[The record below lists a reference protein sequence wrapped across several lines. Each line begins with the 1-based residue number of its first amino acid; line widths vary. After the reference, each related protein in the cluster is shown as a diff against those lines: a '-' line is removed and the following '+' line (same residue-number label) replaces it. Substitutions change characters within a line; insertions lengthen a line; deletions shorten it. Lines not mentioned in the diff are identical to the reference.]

1 MALIPEGTH
10 KVKIAGCFT
19 GESSE
24 KKTPF
29 FGLEFTTLENDQVI
43 LYFAYMSSK
52 EFTKSGKITT
62 MIKENLE
69 LLVKLGFKGSKFT
82 DLSDDSKSVDDLF
95 AQINDDI
102 KIVVEHEDFTKDD
115 GEIVTNAKVKYVNVG
130 HGNIN
135 KFDHKQAVAKFK
147 SYNFDGEL
155 MKLKKSL
162 GTPKAKEE
170 SKEEESTTDNSQ
182 DFSSDD
188 IPF

>member
-10 KVKIAGCFT
+10 KVKITGCFT

-29 FGLEFTTLENDQVI
+29 FGLEFTLIETSQVI
-43 LYFAYMSSK
+43 LHFAYMSDK
-52 EFTKSGKITT
+52 EFQKQGKTTT

-82 DLSDDSKSVDDLF
+82 DLSDDSKSIDDLF
-95 AQINDDI
+95 AEISDDI
-102 KIVVEHEDFTKDD
+102 KIVVEHEEYTKDD

-130 HGNIN
+130 NGNIN

-155 MKLKKSL
+155 MKLKKSI
-162 GTPKAKEE
+162 GAPKEKE
-170 SKEEESTTDNSQ
+170 KEKEKVEEKTET